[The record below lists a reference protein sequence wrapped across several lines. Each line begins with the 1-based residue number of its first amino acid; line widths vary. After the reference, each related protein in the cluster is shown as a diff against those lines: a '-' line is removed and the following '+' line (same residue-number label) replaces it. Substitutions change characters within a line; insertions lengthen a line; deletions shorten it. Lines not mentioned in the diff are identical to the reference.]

1 MSKALVELIK
11 STEMSK
17 AILDHQISLVLDATS
32 DEVVVAAAN
41 LLRKHIYAKLDD
53 VGSVLLAM
61 SSKRSCD
68 RNLKTLSP

>member
-41 LLRKHIYAKLDD
+41 LLRKLIYAKLDD

-61 SSKRSCD
+61 SSKRTFIRD
-68 RNLKTLSP
+68 